1 MFVLIIRAN
10 ETKKVRIEQS
20 FSKSYILPETLNE
33 MRKIKSKYCTK
44 KKKKKKKK
52 ATKNKL
58 SKKAGGQHFSGKI
71 SDYLLRHNQG
81 FTYMVL

>member
-52 ATKNKL
+52 SNKKQVKQKGRR
-58 SKKAGGQHFSGKI
+58 SAF
-71 SDYLLRHNQG
+71 
-81 FTYMVL
+81 FW